1 MDLNIKLS
9 VDEYQKTNVHLC
21 AANFGLPCLKLQNKT
36 AVHKTQMNYKCEVG
50 SIDLKSQFPK

>member
-36 AVHKTQMNYKCEVG
+36 ALHKTQMNYKCEVG
-50 SIDLKSQFPK
+50 SIDLKSH